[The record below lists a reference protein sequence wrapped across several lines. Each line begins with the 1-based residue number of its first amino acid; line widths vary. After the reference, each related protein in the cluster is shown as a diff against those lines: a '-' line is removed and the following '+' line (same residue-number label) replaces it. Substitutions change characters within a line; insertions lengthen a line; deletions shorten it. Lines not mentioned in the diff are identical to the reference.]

1 MRGRHFVERA
11 IGFVGRLARGLVL
24 ALGALVV
31 GVAIA
36 GGGTQARADVW
47 LLDPNTTVVH
57 FSYDH
62 LGVSRQSGR
71 FKDIEGRLEFA
82 PTEPERGAVDIT
94 IKAAAIS
101 TGVVELD
108 RLLRSSDFLDTA
120 RHPTI
125 RFRSVG
131 VKPAGERM
139 GEIDGELTAMGITW
153 PVTLKVRW
161 NYTGE
166 HPLAAVNPAY
176 AGKWVSGFSAST
188 TIERSRWGIK
198 RAVPLISDEIEIRI
212 EAEFVKVN

>member
-1 MRGRHFVERA
+1 MTRFRAVWPTFMRTRA
-11 IGFVGRLARGLVL
+11 YG
-24 ALGALVV
+24 
-31 GVAIA
+31 AIA
-36 GGGTQARADVW
+36 LLVGWCLVDLPARADVW

-71 FKDIEGRLEFA
+71 FKDIDGRLEFA
-82 PTEPERGAVDIT
+82 PTEPERGTVDIT
-94 IKAAAIS
+94 IKAQAIS
-101 TGVVELD
+101 TGVAELD

-131 VKPAGERM
+131 VKPLAERTGEV
-139 GEIDGELTAMGITW
+139 DGELTLMGVTW

-166 HPLAAVNPAY
+166 HPLASVNPAY

-188 TIERSRWGIK
+188 VIERSRWGIK
-198 RAVPLISDEIEIRI
+198 RGIPLISDALEIRI